1 MQRRQ
6 QRKLKSDGILSNLEP
21 LLLVI
26 REELGLDWCFYKEF
40 LNCVRTATLKGED
53 TSVWVHHIEPLVQ
66 KPTLQFA
73 HQGVLF
79 LFREMGAALRSKS
92 PPCTNMVSPSP
103 LPSGQPPL
111 PASPTS
117 DVQRNF
123 TGGHAPIASP
133 PSAVNTRP
141 PPSSSPAN
149 QLQRYRALDQAPVA
163 SLCFDRRGPPASSP
177 TSISRPPAPPM
188 ASFSFDYSKPLKQ
201 LPVSANFSLPSADSV
216 AFSGEKRRI
225 TVEPLKSAYSGGFVL
240 HQDPAFRQDVQE
252 FFGHKYP
259 VGKSETKYYS
269 QKDVPPV
276 YKAADDDLAVWRADG
291 AAGNVGN
298 DSGGEGCVEDGMKSL
313 EDRSR
318 ENLLERLRYK
328 LFNE

>member
-1 MQRRQ
+1 
-6 QRKLKSDGILSNLEP
+6 
-21 LLLVI
+21 
-26 REELGLDWCFYKEF
+26 
-40 LNCVRTATLKGED
+40 
-53 TSVWVHHIEPLVQ
+53 
-66 KPTLQFA
+66 
-73 HQGVLF
+73 
-79 LFREMGAALRSKS
+79 
-92 PPCTNMVSPSP
+92 MVSPSP

-111 PASPTS
+111 PASPIS

-149 QLQRYRALDQAPVA
+149 QLQRYLALDQAPVA
-163 SLCFDRRGPPASSP
+163 SLCLERRGPPAIAP
-177 TSISRPPAPPM
+177 TNISRLPAPPM
-188 ASFSFDYSKPLKQ
+188 ASFSFDHSKPLKQ
-201 LPVSANFSLPSADSV
+201 QPISANFSLPSAASV
-216 AFSGEKRRI
+216 AFSGETRRI

-252 FFGHKYP
+252 FFGHKHT
-259 VGKSETKYYS
+259 VGKSETNYYS

-291 AAGNVGN
+291 GAGNVGN
-298 DSGGEGCVEDGMKSL
+298 ESGGEGCVEDRMKSL

-318 ENLLERLRYK
+318 ENLLERLNYK

>member
-1 MQRRQ
+1 
-6 QRKLKSDGILSNLEP
+6 
-21 LLLVI
+21 
-26 REELGLDWCFYKEF
+26 
-40 LNCVRTATLKGED
+40 
-53 TSVWVHHIEPLVQ
+53 
-66 KPTLQFA
+66 
-73 HQGVLF
+73 
-79 LFREMGAALRSKS
+79 
-92 PPCTNMVSPSP
+92 MVSPLP
-103 LPSGQPPL
+103 LPSGQPQL

-123 TGGHAPIASP
+123 TGGHAPITSP
-133 PSAVNTRP
+133 SSAVNTRP

-163 SLCFDRRGPPASSP
+163 SLCFDRRGPPAFAP
-177 TSISRPPAPPM
+177 TNISRLPAPPM
-188 ASFSFDYSKPLKQ
+188 ASFSFDYFKPLKQ
-201 LPVSANFSLPSADSV
+201 QPVSANFSLPSAASV

-240 HQDPAFRQDVQE
+240 HQDPAFRQDIQE

-259 VGKSETKYYS
+259 AGKSETKYHS
-269 QKDVPPV
+269 QKDAPPV
-276 YKAADDDLAVWRADG
+276 YKAADHDLAVWRADG
-291 AAGNVGN
+291 GAGNVGN
-298 DSGGEGCVEDGMKSL
+298 DSGGDGFLEDRMKNL

>member
-1 MQRRQ
+1 
-6 QRKLKSDGILSNLEP
+6 
-21 LLLVI
+21 
-26 REELGLDWCFYKEF
+26 
-40 LNCVRTATLKGED
+40 
-53 TSVWVHHIEPLVQ
+53 
-66 KPTLQFA
+66 
-73 HQGVLF
+73 
-79 LFREMGAALRSKS
+79 
-92 PPCTNMVSPSP
+92 MVSPSP
-103 LPSGQPPL
+103 LPSDQPPL
-111 PASPTS
+111 LASPTS
-117 DVQRNF
+117 DVQRSF

-149 QLQRYRALDQAPVA
+149 QLQRYRALDQAPAV
-163 SLCFDRRGPPASSP
+163 SLCFDRRGPPAFAP
-177 TSISRPPAPPM
+177 TNMSRLPAPPM

-201 LPVSANFSLPSADSV
+201 QPVSANFSLPSAASV
-216 AFSGEKRRI
+216 AFSGETCRI

-240 HQDPAFRQDVQE
+240 HQDPAFRQDIQE
-252 FFGHKYP
+252 LFGHKYP
-259 VGKSETKYYS
+259 AGKSETKYYS

-291 AAGNVGN
+291 GAENVGN
-298 DSGGEGCVEDGMKSL
+298 DSGGEGCLEDRMKSL

>member
-1 MQRRQ
+1 
-6 QRKLKSDGILSNLEP
+6 
-21 LLLVI
+21 
-26 REELGLDWCFYKEF
+26 
-40 LNCVRTATLKGED
+40 
-53 TSVWVHHIEPLVQ
+53 
-66 KPTLQFA
+66 
-73 HQGVLF
+73 
-79 LFREMGAALRSKS
+79 
-92 PPCTNMVSPSP
+92 
-103 LPSGQPPL
+103 
-111 PASPTS
+111 
-117 DVQRNF
+117 
-123 TGGHAPIASP
+123 
-133 PSAVNTRP
+133 
-141 PPSSSPAN
+141 
-149 QLQRYRALDQAPVA
+149 
-163 SLCFDRRGPPASSP
+163 
-177 TSISRPPAPPM
+177 M

-201 LPVSANFSLPSADSV
+201 QPVSANFSLPFADSV
-216 AFSGEKRRI
+216 AFSGEERRI

-269 QKDVPPV
+269 QKDVSPI
-276 YKAADDDLAVWRADG
+276 YKAADDDLAVWRADR